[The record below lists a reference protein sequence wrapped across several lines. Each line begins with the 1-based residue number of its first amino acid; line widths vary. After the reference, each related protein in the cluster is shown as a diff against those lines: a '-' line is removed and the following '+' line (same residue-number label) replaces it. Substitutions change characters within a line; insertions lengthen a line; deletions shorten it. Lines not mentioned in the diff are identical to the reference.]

1 MLGKTASSYGE
12 VWHVPG
18 PGPIKGREF
27 IDMAFKTAGKKP
39 NIGILNERMIREAGQ
54 LNAEVQELIE
64 LLYEFEEPLV
74 LDGSKFSTKFPLFKY
89 TPHEEGIKK
98 AIHWYQDEL

>member
-12 VWHVPG
+12 MWHVPG
-18 PGPIKGREF
+18 PGPITGREF

-74 LDGSKFSTKFPLFKY
+74 LDGSKFSTKFPLFRY
-89 TPHEEGIKK
+89 TSHEEGIKK